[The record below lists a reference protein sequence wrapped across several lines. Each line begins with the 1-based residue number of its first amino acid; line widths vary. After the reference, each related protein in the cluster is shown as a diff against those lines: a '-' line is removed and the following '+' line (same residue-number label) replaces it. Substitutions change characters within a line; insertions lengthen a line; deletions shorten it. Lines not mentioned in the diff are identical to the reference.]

1 MLKSRRFVA
10 TLFVTAL
17 LGVGFAAPASAQHQ
31 AGDSLVNVQIGD
43 ITVLAP
49 VAIAANLCD
58 INVNVLAL
66 QAREGGAEC
75 DATATSIARPGPGKG
90 NGNGGGHQAGNSLV
104 NVQIGDVLLKLPI
117 ALAAN
122 VCDVNVNILALQLRE
137 GGATCTADADSEAG

>member
-1 MLKSRRFVA
+1 MLRAKKLV
-10 TLFVTAL
+10 AL
-17 LGVGFAAPASAQHQ
+17 LVVSIAALAMSSTAAAQHQ

-43 ITVLAP
+43 ITALVP
-49 VAIAANLCD
+49 VGVAANLCD
-58 INVNVLAL
+58 INANVLAA

-75 DATATSIARPGPGKG
+75 DATATSIATPGPG
-90 NGNGGGHQAGNSLV
+90 NGGGDGHQAGNSLV
-104 NVQIGDVLLKLPI
+104 NVQIGDVTLMLPI

>member
-1 MLKSRRFVA
+1 MLRAKKLV
-10 TLFVTAL
+10 AL
-17 LGVGFAAPASAQHQ
+17 LVVSIAALAMSSTAAAQHQ

-43 ITVLAP
+43 ITALVP
-49 VAIAANLCD
+49 VGVAANLCD
-58 INVNVLAL
+58 INANVLAA

-75 DATATSIARPGPGKG
+75 DATATSIATPGPG
-90 NGNGGGHQAGNSLV
+90 NGGDGGGGHQAGNSLV
-104 NVQIGDVLLKLPI
+104 NVQIGDVTLMLPI